1 MNIEYQLQQVQ
12 KELES
17 AVIVTPV
24 EGMIYDVSKLNLG
37 ENVGA
42 YYPILTIVK
51 LEDVQIIYS
60 GLNIKHFEVGM
71 KVKVFFD
78 QEEFEGEVAVSPAYV
93 PKDAP
98 ANTKETVII
107 NIKDLTIET
116 ITKGV
121 RNLRVN
127 LILDEKNDV
136 VVVPKRV
143 LQNYLGNKYVYVL
156 EDGIKKQRFV
166 EIGTETNLEAE
177 IIKGLEAGE
186 IIIDA

>member
-1 MNIEYQLQQVQ
+1 M
-12 KELES
+12 
-17 AVIVTPV
+17 
-24 EGMIYDVSKLNLG
+24 
-37 ENVGA
+37 
-42 YYPILTIVK
+42 
-51 LEDVQIIYS
+51 
-60 GLNIKHFEVGM
+60 
-71 KVKVFFD
+71 
-78 QEEFEGEVAVSPAYV
+78 
-93 PKDAP
+93 
-98 ANTKETVII
+98 II